1 MEHANHE
8 STIARAI
15 QIASSRLLHA
25 AVPRL
30 EAQLLLAHL
39 LGKSTAWLIAW
50 SDSLLNSQQLQAY
63 AELVERRLQGVPIA
77 HLTAEREFWSLPLRI
92 TPDTLIPRP
101 ESELLVEI
109 CLSLRSP
116 AEPLTVV
123 DLGTGS
129 GAIALAIASERPRW
143 QILATEE
150 SPAALLVAAGNAE
163 ALQIANVRLLQGD
176 WLDALPAGTA
186 ADMLVSNPPYIPAND
201 PHLLQGDLRFEP
213 RSALAAGAD
222 GLDAIRV
229 IASQAGDRLKPG
241 GMLLLEHGY
250 DQGAS
255 VRQLLHDA
263 AFDAVATHSDLAGHE
278 RVTLGRRPA
287 SV

>member
-1 MEHANHE
+1 VEHENHE
-8 STIARAI
+8 STIAEAI
-15 QIASSRLLHA
+15 QAASSRLLHV

-50 SDSLLNSQQLQAY
+50 SDSILDSRQLQAY
-63 AELVERRLQGVPIA
+63 AELVERRHQGIPIA

-109 CLSLRSP
+109 CLSLRP
-116 AEPLTVV
+116 AAEPLTIV

-143 QILATEE
+143 RILATDQ
-150 SPAALLVAAGNAE
+150 SSAALRVAAGNAE
-163 ALQIANVRLLQGD
+163 ALQITNVSLLQGD
-176 WLDALPAGTA
+176 WFDALPAGTE
-186 ADMLVSNPPYIPAND
+186 ADILVSNPPYIRADD
-201 PHLLQGDLRFEP
+201 PHLQQGDLRFEP

-229 IASQAGDRLKPG
+229 IAAQAGNCLKPG

-250 DQGAS
+250 DQGAD
-255 VRQLLHDA
+255 VRRLLHDA
-263 AFDAVATHSDLAGHE
+263 AFAAITTHSDLAGHE
-278 RVTLGRRPA
+278 RVTLGQRHARA
-287 SV
+287 

>member
-1 MEHANHE
+1 MEHAQHE
-8 STIARAI
+8 ASIAAAI
-15 QIASSRLLHA
+15 QTASSRLLHV

-50 SDSLLNSQQLQAY
+50 SDSILNSRQLQAY
-63 AELVERRLQGVPIA
+63 AELVERRVQGTPIA

-92 TPDTLIPRP
+92 TPDTLIPRA

-109 CLSLRSP
+109 CLSLRP
-116 AEPLTVV
+116 AAESLTVV

-143 QILATEE
+143 RVLATDQ
-150 SPAALLVAAGNAE
+150 SSAALQVAAGNAE
-163 ALQIANVRLLQGD
+163 ALQMTNVRLLQGD
-176 WLDALPAGTA
+176 WFDALPAGA
-186 ADMLVSNPPYIPAND
+186 EADIVVSNPPYVPADD

-229 IASQAGDRLKPG
+229 IASQAGNCLKPG
-241 GMLLLEHGY
+241 GVLLLEHGY
-250 DQGAS
+250 DQGAG
-255 VRQLLHDA
+255 VRGLLQEA
-263 AFDAVATHSDLAGHE
+263 AFEAITTHSDLAGHE

-287 SV
+287 SA